1 LGTCQKVASILPQR
15 NFDGFRFLLEV
26 RWSDLTITASLHHCI
41 TASLHHCITASLH
54 HCITASL
61 HHCITASAN
70 ESEAFRAPLE
80 KLKPSQY

>member
-41 TASLHHCITASLH
+41 TASLHHCITAS
-54 HCITASL
+54 
-61 HHCITASAN
+61 AN

>member
-54 HCITASL
+54 HCITE
-61 HHCITASAN
+61 SAN

>member
-54 HCITASL
+54 HCITAS
-61 HHCITASAN
+61 AN

>member
-41 TASLHHCITASLH
+41 TAS
-54 HCITASL
+54 
-61 HHCITASAN
+61 AN